1 MTGVTVRELVASFE
15 RVFGRD
21 GADHRG
27 AAAPGDAVGAFANVD
42 RSAELLGWRT
52 ELTLDD
58 AIASALAW
66 GEKRQE
72 ILGYE

>member
-1 MTGVTVRELVASFE
+1 MREAPP
-15 RVFGRD
+15 R
-21 GADHRG
+21 
-27 AAAPGDAVGAFANVD
+27 PGDAVGAFANVD
-42 RSAELLGWRT
+42 KAARAARLDAPSS
-52 ELTLDD
+52 TLDD